1 MGESNLLISAPPFL
15 EQMIFQ
21 NMEGDSS
28 VGEVM
33 KENEWAQNIQK
44 SWYIEE

>member
-1 MGESNLLISAPPFL
+1 
-15 EQMIFQ
+15 
-21 NMEGDSS
+21 MEGDSS

-44 SWYIEE
+44 SWYIDQQSDQPDRKSVV